1 MKRKL
6 PLSTSANSLEPV
18 LKKQKIAPSR
28 ISKPIVKIRG
38 DKFEQQKSKLERLL
52 VRNILK
58 MTEMIL
64 ESREL
69 DLKNRQ
75 QMFEMTS
82 LNYIYQNVLKT

>member
-18 LKKQKIAPSR
+18 LKKQKTESSKIN
-28 ISKPIVKIRG
+28 KPIVEIRG
-38 DKFEQQKSKLERLL
+38 DEFEQQKSKLERLL

-64 ESREL
+64 ESKEL